1 MSLGNLSVF
10 GGDDT
15 EEPFVVLELPAD
27 IAAEMG
33 AYGQIMSLDMS
44 INIPFTIYSENVTVQ
59 KIDPRCLPDGV
70 PYVEESNDFS
80 STLLPETKATLHD
93 ATEGVWRIEAVPSLK
108 IGETYIINYNGTEY
122 TCIAQDSSSFSGGT
136 GSVALGNLSNVGG
149 FGNGEPFIFFTRPS
163 SGVSDILNYRPSTP
177 VTIAIYGKSVKVHK
191 MDARCLPDN
200 IGGGVLTVT
209 IDISAGTANK
219 TGVEIC
225 AAVKA
230 GKSVLIDADNTIGTC
245 ISCAGE
251 EIAIFSVATVGYSD
265 GEISSVN
272 QLFVCVD
279 ADGKIIIVN

>member
-1 MSLGNLSVF
+1 MDFITYAAAVAAAKKMGGGGSGVGSWDDLSAPMPTKFLPDGVPYVEEGGMVELPVTGQWYENTDEDGNVTDSGYTVTAPIGLQIGITYIVNWNGTNYEVTGQDFSVISGGEMQGVFLGNLSIV

-15 EEPFVVLELPAD
+15 GEPFAMMVFPAD

-33 AYGQIMSLDMS
+33 AYCQIVSLDMS
-44 INIPFTIYSENVTVQ
+44 INIPFTIYGGNVTIH
-59 KIDPRCLPDGV
+59 KIDPRCLPD
-70 PYVEESNDFS
+70 D
-80 STLLPETKATLHD
+80 
-93 ATEGVWRIEAVPSLK
+93 
-108 IGETYIINYNGTEY
+108 
-122 TCIAQDSSSFSGGT
+122 
-136 GSVALGNLSNVGG
+136 
-149 FGNGEPFIFFTRPS
+149 
-163 SGVSDILNYRPSTP
+163 
-177 VTIAIYGKSVKVHK
+177 
-191 MDARCLPDN
+191 

-209 IDISAGTANK
+209 VDISTGTANK